1 MDDQP
6 METLTPEVL
15 EPEEAAPPE
24 TPPASVVMP
33 LDWTGPNYHI
43 SLWDE
48 PVTYLCLPCNA
59 SGMTL
64 PDVETH
70 LTSTHGLTPTPTP
83 LAADYAD
90 NQSPLRS
97 LRVAVND
104 PTYYTQPGPD
114 GMLRYYCLVCERAG
128 VEHWSSDFVLF
139 SQHQEQRHGGQLIL
153 DEARSTGQ
161 QAETGEVPA
170 SEPPEPGEPSEQ
182 ALQSGASQASASQE
196 EPPREP
202 ED

>member
-1 MDDQP
+1 MDDQTV
-6 METLTPEVL
+6 ETLTPEVL
-15 EPEEAAPPE
+15 APEEPIPPDAKEAP
-24 TPPASVVMP
+24 SVTP
-33 LDWTGPNYHI
+33 LDWAGPNYHI

-64 PDVETH
+64 PDVEAH
-70 LTSTHGLTPTPTP
+70 LTTVHSLTPLPTP

-97 LRVAVND
+97 LRMAVNE

-114 GMLRYYCLVCERAG
+114 GQLRYYCLLCERAG

-161 QAETGEVPA
+161 PAGTGEGPA

-182 ALQSGASQASASQE
+182 APQSGASQESASQE